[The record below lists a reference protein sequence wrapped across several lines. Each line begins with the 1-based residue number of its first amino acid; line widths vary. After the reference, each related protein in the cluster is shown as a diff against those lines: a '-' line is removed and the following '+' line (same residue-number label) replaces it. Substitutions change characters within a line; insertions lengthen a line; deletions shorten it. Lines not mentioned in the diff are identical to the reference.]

1 MEAEMSQPPDP
12 PPYQPGP
19 PQPPYPPQSPYQPQQ
34 YGGYPP
40 PAPAPPTNTLAIIA
54 LVCAFVFAPA
64 GLVCGILAR
73 RQIRQTGEQGDGLAL
88 AAIIVSIAQIIIGL
102 AVIAFFIVTLVVIGT
117 AVSHLPSPS
126 PFPS

>member
-1 MEAEMSQPPDP
+1 MSQPPGP
-12 PPYQPGP
+12 PPP
-19 PQPPYPPQSPYQPQQ
+19 PQ
-34 YGGYPP
+34 YGAYPP

-64 GLVCGILAR
+64 GIICGIIAR
-73 RQIRQTGEQGDGLAL
+73 RQIRQTGESGDGLAL
-88 AAIIVSIAQIIIGL
+88 AAIIVSAVQLVLGLLAIVFLIIGL
-102 AVIAFFIVTLVVIGT
+102 VAFGT